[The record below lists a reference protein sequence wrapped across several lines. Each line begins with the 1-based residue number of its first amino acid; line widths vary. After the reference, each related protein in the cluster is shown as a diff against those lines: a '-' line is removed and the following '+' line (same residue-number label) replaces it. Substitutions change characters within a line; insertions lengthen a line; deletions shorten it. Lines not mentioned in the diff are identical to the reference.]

1 MQSRR
6 GIWEIIVEVLI
17 QIHSKYGLCIDHIYF
32 SITSIKYLKPTVVMA
47 VPS

>member
-6 GIWEIIVEVLI
+6 GIWEIKVDGLI
-17 QIHSKYGLCIDHIYF
+17 QIHLKYSLCIDHIYF

-47 VPS
+47 VLS